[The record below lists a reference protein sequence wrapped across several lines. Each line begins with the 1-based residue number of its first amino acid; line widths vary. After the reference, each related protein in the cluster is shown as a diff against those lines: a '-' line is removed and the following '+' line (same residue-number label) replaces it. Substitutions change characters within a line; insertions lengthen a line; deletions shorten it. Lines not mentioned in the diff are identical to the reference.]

1 MRIGINGM
9 GRIGRLLFRRL
20 VTMEEFEIVAVND
33 IMDIDNLVYLLKFDS
48 IYGTFPLEL
57 RNDSAKIYI
66 GEKIIPYFHEA
77 NPELLTWKKLDAD
90 VIIECTGKFT
100 NLKNASL
107 HLNAGAKKVL
117 LSSTGEDDIILEIF
131 ENKKESIPS
140 DTCILSPGGCMTN
153 CSVPVLKILQSYG
166 IVAAHINFLHSYTS
180 RQELVDAPN
189 KQFRR
194 GRAAAESIIPVDIDL
209 QFSLERLLPWLKNKI
224 TTSSTRVPVA
234 NGAMGN
240 FYIQLSSSPSK
251 QEINELFKSASQN
264 EYKGIIDFT
273 EEEIVSNDVK
283 RNTHSCV
290 IDETQTTVTGNLL
303 RLVGWFDNEYGYTS
317 RVIDWLRLWKV

>member
-1 MRIGINGM
+1 M
-9 GRIGRLLFRRL
+9 
-20 VTMEEFEIVAVND
+20 VTMTEFEIVAVND
-33 IMDIDNLVYLLKFDS
+33 VMDIDNLIYLLKFDS

-57 RNDSAKIYI
+57 KNDSEKIYV
-66 GEKIIPYFHEA
+66 GEKKISFFHEA
-77 NPELLTWKKLDAD
+77 NPELIEWEKLEAD
-90 VIIECTGKFT
+90 VVIECTGKFS

-117 LSSTGEDDIILEIF
+117 LSSTGEDDVTLEIF
-131 ENKKESIPS
+131 ENKKDPVAPEIS
-140 DTCILSPGGCMTN
+140 ILSPGGCMTN
-153 CSVPVLKILQSYG
+153 CSVPVLKTLKSFG
-166 IVAAHINFLHSYTS
+166 IESAHINFLHSYTS
-180 RQELVDAPN
+180 RQELVDAPH

-209 QFSLERLLPWLKNKI
+209 QYSLERLLPWLKNKI

-240 FYIQLSSSPSK
+240 FYVQLSSSPSK
-251 QEINELFKSASQN
+251 DEINNLFKSASLN

-283 RNTHSCV
+283 GNTHSCV
-290 IDETQTTVTGNLL
+290 IDGTQTTVTGNLL

-317 RVIDWLRLWKV
+317 RIIDWLNAWK

>member
-1 MRIGINGM
+1 MRVGINGM
-9 GRIGRLLFRRL
+9 GRIGRLLFRRM
-20 VTMEEFEIVAVND
+20 VTMKEFEIVAVND
-33 IMDIDNLVYLLKFDS
+33 VMDIDNLLYLLKFDS

-57 RNDSAKIYI
+57 KNDSEKIYV
-66 GEKIIPYFHEA
+66 GEKEISFFHEA
-77 NPELLTWKKLDAD
+77 NPELIEWKKLEAD
-90 VIIECTGKFT
+90 VVIECTGKFS

-117 LSSTGEDDIILEIF
+117 LSSTGEDDVTLEIF
-131 ENKKESIPS
+131 ENKKDPVDSGIS
-140 DTCILSPGGCMTN
+140 ILSPGGCMTN
-153 CSVPVLKILQSYG
+153 CSVPVLKTLKSFG
-166 IVAAHINFLHSYTS
+166 IESAHINFLHSYTS
-180 RQELVDAPN
+180 RQELVDAPH

-209 QFSLERLLPWLKNKI
+209 QYSLERLLPWLKNKI

-240 FYIQLSSSPSK
+240 FYVQLSSSPSK
-251 QEINELFKSASQN
+251 GEINNLFKSASLN

-283 RNTHSCV
+283 GNTHSCV
-290 IDETQTTVTGNLL
+290 IDGTQTSVTGNLL

-317 RVIDWLRLWKV
+317 RIIDWLNAWK

>member
-1 MRIGINGM
+1 
-9 GRIGRLLFRRL
+9 
-20 VTMEEFEIVAVND
+20 
-33 IMDIDNLVYLLKFDS
+33 
-48 IYGTFPLEL
+48 
-57 RNDSAKIYI
+57 
-66 GEKIIPYFHEA
+66 
-77 NPELLTWKKLDAD
+77 
-90 VIIECTGKFT
+90 
-100 NLKNASL
+100 
-107 HLNAGAKKVL
+107 
-117 LSSTGEDDIILEIF
+117 
-131 ENKKESIPS
+131 
-140 DTCILSPGGCMTN
+140 MTN

-209 QFSLERLLPWLKNKI
+209 QFSLERILPWLKNKI

-251 QEINELFKSASQN
+251 EEINELFKSASLN
-264 EYKGIIDFT
+264 EYKGIVDFT

-317 RVIDWLRLWKV
+317 RVIDWLRLWK

>member
-9 GRIGRLLFRRL
+9 GRIGRLLLRRL
-20 VTMEEFEIVAVND
+20 VTMKEFEIVAVND
-33 IMDIDNLVYLLKFDS
+33 IMDIDNLLYLLKFDS

-57 RNDSAKIYI
+57 RNDSERIYVD
-66 GEKIIPYFHEA
+66 EKIIPYFHEA
-77 NPELLTWKKLDAD
+77 NPKILEWKRLEVD

-117 LSSTGEDDIILEIF
+117 LSSTGEDDVTLEIF
-131 ENKKESIPS
+131 ENRKNAIAAEIN
-140 DTCILSPGGCMTN
+140 ILSPGGCMTN
-153 CSVPVLKILQSYG
+153 CSVPVLKTLQGFG
-166 IVAAHINFLHSYTS
+166 IESVHINFLHSYTS
-180 RQELVDAPN
+180 RQELVDAPH

-194 GRAAAESIIPVDIDL
+194 GRAAAESMIPVDIDL
-209 QFSLERLLPWLKNKI
+209 QFSLERLLPWLKDKI
-224 TTSSTRVPVA
+224 STSSTRVPVA

-240 FYIQLSSSPSK
+240 FYVHLSSSPSK
-251 QEINELFKSASQN
+251 KEINELFKSASLN
-264 EYKGIIDFT
+264 EYKGILDYT

-283 RNTHSCV
+283 GNIHSCI
-290 IDETQTTVTGNLL
+290 IDGTQTTVTGNLL

-317 RVIDWLRLWKV
+317 RIIDWLNSWK

>member
-20 VTMEEFEIVAVND
+20 VTMKEFEIVAVND
-33 IMDIDNLVYLLKFDS
+33 IMDIDNLLYLLKFDS

-57 RNDSAKIYI
+57 KNDSEKIYVA
-66 GEKIIPYFHEA
+66 EKKISYFHEA
-77 NPELLTWKKLDAD
+77 NPELIEWKKLEVD
-90 VIIECTGKFT
+90 VIIECTGKFS

-107 HLNAGAKKVL
+107 HLNGGAKKVL
-117 LSSTGEDDIILEIF
+117 LSSTGEADVILEIF
-131 ENKKESIPS
+131 ENKKNPVAPEIN
-140 DTCILSPGGCMTN
+140 ILSPGGCMTN
-153 CSVPVLKILQSYG
+153 CSVPVLKTLQNFG
-166 IVAAHINFLHSYTS
+166 IESAHINFLHSYTS

-194 GRAAAESIIPVDIDL
+194 GRAAAESMIPVDIDL
-209 QFSLERLLPWLKNKI
+209 QFSLERLLPWLQNKI

-251 QEINELFKSASQN
+251 EEINDLFKSASLN
-264 EYKGIIDFT
+264 EYKGILDYT

-283 RNTHSCV
+283 GNTHSCV
-290 IDETQTTVTGNLL
+290 IDGTQTTVTGNLL
-303 RLVGWFDNEYGYTS
+303 RVVGWFDNEYGYTS
-317 RVIDWLRLWKV
+317 RIIDWLNVWK

>member
-1 MRIGINGM
+1 M

-20 VTMEEFEIVAVND
+20 VTMKEFEIVAVND
-33 IMDIDNLVYLLKFDS
+33 IMDIDNLLYLLKFDS

-57 RNDSAKIYI
+57 KNDSEKIYVA
-66 GEKIIPYFHEA
+66 EKKISYFHEA
-77 NPELLTWKKLDAD
+77 NPELIEWKKLEVD
-90 VIIECTGKFT
+90 VIIECTGKFS

-107 HLNAGAKKVL
+107 HLNGGAKKVL
-117 LSSTGEDDIILEIF
+117 LSSTGEADVILEIF
-131 ENKKESIPS
+131 ENKKNPVAPEIN
-140 DTCILSPGGCMTN
+140 ILSPGGCMTN
-153 CSVPVLKILQSYG
+153 CSVPVLKTLQNFG
-166 IVAAHINFLHSYTS
+166 IESAHINFLHSYTS

-194 GRAAAESIIPVDIDL
+194 GRAAAESMIPVDIDL
-209 QFSLERLLPWLKNKI
+209 QFSLERLLPWLQNKI

-251 QEINELFKSASQN
+251 EEINDLFKSASLN
-264 EYKGIIDFT
+264 EYKGILDYT

-283 RNTHSCV
+283 GNTHSCV
-290 IDETQTTVTGNLL
+290 IDGTQTTVTGNLL

-317 RVIDWLRLWKV
+317 RIIDWLNVWK